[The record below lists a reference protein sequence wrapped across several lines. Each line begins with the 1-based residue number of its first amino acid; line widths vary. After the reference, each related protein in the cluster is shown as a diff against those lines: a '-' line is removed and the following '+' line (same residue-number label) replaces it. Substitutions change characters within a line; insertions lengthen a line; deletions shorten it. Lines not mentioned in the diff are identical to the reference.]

1 MAFGQLL
8 QQLWQP
14 HPMETFL
21 RVLRFNVHRE
31 RTAPFPSSIQL
42 PNRIKSNNFRLISLR
57 GPDAPAA
64 TKKLGQIQLRSKT
77 GRVTLQKELAGYF
90 TSAQAFAFSFFVPSG
105 EKNEVT
111 QMLDKIIPGAGT
123 LSFCVLT
130 ETAMKICSDFI
141 VKDSEKIIAET
152 VKPCL

>member
-1 MAFGQLL
+1 M
-8 QQLWQP
+8 
-14 HPMETFL
+14 
-21 RVLRFNVHRE
+21 
-31 RTAPFPSSIQL
+31 
-42 PNRIKSNNFRLISLR
+42 R